1 MKFDA
6 KGMSMDTLINPQ
18 EVRVLGC
25 LMEKAMATPEYYPLS
40 LNALTNACNQKS
52 NRDPVVSWDEQTVED
67 AVDGLEKNG
76 LVNRSTVGRVPKYEE
91 IFTRQRNLVASE
103 AAVLCVLLLR
113 GPQTPG
119 AIRSRTDRLHA
130 FDSLDAIQETL
141 DRLRDWGHIQRL
153 ERLPG
158 HKECRY
164 MHLLSGESYKDADRA
179 EISDPPVP
187 SEDTDRLMQL
197 DAEVQSVKGELA
209 DLRAAFESFR
219 KQFE

>member
-1 MKFDA
+1 
-6 KGMSMDTLINPQ
+6 MDIMINNQ
-18 EVRVLGC
+18 EARVLGC

-40 LNALTNACNQKS
+40 LNALANACNQKS
-52 NRDPVVSWDEQTVED
+52 NRDPVVSWNEQTVED

-91 IFTRQRNLVASE
+91 LFTRQHNMVASE

-130 FDSLDAIQETL
+130 FDSLDALQETL
-141 DRLRDWGHIQRL
+141 DRLCEWGCVHRL

-164 MHLLSGESYKDADRA
+164 IHLLSGKPDDDAGSVETA
-179 EISDPPVP
+179 DPDVP
-187 SEDTDRLMQL
+187 TDDSDRLMRL
-197 DAEVQSVKGELA
+197 DADVQSLKDELA
-209 DLRAAFESFR
+209 DLRSEFDSFR

>member
-1 MKFDA
+1 
-6 KGMSMDTLINPQ
+6 MDILINPH
-18 EVRVLGC
+18 EARVLGC

-67 AVDGLEKNG
+67 AVEDLEKIG

-91 IFTRQRNLVASE
+91 IFTRHHNMVASE

-130 FDSLDAIQETL
+130 FDSLGALQETL
-141 DRLRDWGHIQRL
+141 DRLCEWGHVHRL

-158 HKECRY
+158 HKEDRY
-164 MHLLSGESYKDADRA
+164 MHLLSGEPVDDVDSVEKPESAGP
-179 EISDPPVP
+179 SD
-187 SEDTDRLMQL
+187 DTDRMMRL
-197 DAEVQSVKGELA
+197 DADIQSLKDELA
-209 DLRAAFESFR
+209 DLRSEFESFR
-219 KQFE
+219 RQFE